1 MTLAGVFGMFAG
13 VLASAIESVGD
24 FYACARLSG
33 NLAEP
38 EKIPRSFFLKIGI
51 SRIRNIKRGQAFK
64 RISQVLLIGWP
75 NVTIGDLPK
84 PWEFDTCVYTVVM
97 W

>member
-38 EKIPRSFFLKIGI
+38 ENFQDLFSKNWHLKKL
-51 SRIRNIKRGQAFK
+51 RNIKRGQTFK
-64 RISQVLLIGWP
+64 RISL
-75 NVTIGDLPK
+75 K
-84 PWEFDTCVYTVVM
+84 FF
-97 W
+97 

>member
-38 EKIPRSFFLKIGI
+38 EKFQELLIANNWHLKKF
-51 SRIRNIKRGQAFK
+51 RNIKRGQTFK
-64 RISQVLLIGWP
+64 KISQVLLIGWP
-75 NVTIGDLPK
+75 NVTIGTLPK
-84 PWEFDTCVYTVVM
+84 PWEFDLCL
-97 W
+97 

>member
-38 EKIPRSFFLKIGI
+38 IPRTFMLKNVI
-51 SRIRNIKRGQAFK
+51 SIYVF
-64 RISQVLLIGWP
+64 
-75 NVTIGDLPK
+75 T
-84 PWEFDTCVYTVVM
+84 VYSVVM
-97 W
+97 WKKRRDL